1 MFVSYLQMVSK
12 PNLMAQPNQPLGG
25 IVLVPLDCVTIIH
38 GELMM
43 EIVIAFS
50 ECYEG
55 SQQVIS
61 RRVLVIVRRVA
72 NPMGNG
78 IDTRRRLN

>member
-1 MFVSYLQMVSK
+1 MFSSLSENVRVTCLQMASK

-25 IVLVPLDCVTIIH
+25 IVLVPLDSITIIH
-38 GELMM
+38 GKLVV
-43 EIVIAFS
+43 EIVVAFS

-61 RRVLVIVRRVA
+61 R
-72 NPMGNG
+72 
-78 IDTRRRLN
+78 